1 MKKFWDKLKTMKS
14 NVVNDTTEE
23 VIDKVKG
30 TVVKHMNKAMPFLVV
45 AVFAL
50 AVLTGGSSRVASA
63 IATVAEKGG
72 SIIVNQY
79 GGTLNIH

>member
-1 MKKFWDKLKTMKS
+1 MKKIFDKLKAMRSK
-14 NVVNDTTEE
+14 VVNGTTEE
-23 VIDKVKG
+23 VMDTVKT
-30 TVVKHMNKAMPFLVV
+30 TVKKHVNKALPFLIV

-50 AVLTGGSSRVASA
+50 AVLTTGSKPGSV

-72 SIIVNQY
+72 SIVVNQY